1 MSTMRRDKHI
11 KYLILAIG
19 LLAGGCFEEDE
30 KVPPHV
36 PGDEQSFTFE
46 RSIYSNQSYFDLG
59 TNSILAE
66 NVNAEWV
73 LRFGAQAGDWIIG
86 INSANYWG
94 VYNTGSADPDSIPD
108 DPEQEKWVF
117 DHSSGD
123 PDSTAFAG
131 WVVFTEE
138 DTSYTN
144 HIYLIGNYDG
154 ISYKASWVIQF
165 YHVDDSLYKFRMRP
179 IAGGEWQ
186 PFEVP
191 KSPFHNY
198 LYFSTSGGG
207 KLVQIEPDQELW
219 DLQFTQYGSIIY
231 TNEGEPYPYYVRGV
245 LLNRYMVSA
254 AIDSVKAFADITFED
269 VGNYAFSRRQ
279 DFIGYEWKDVEVDVT
294 SNTAVYTVIPG
305 ITYIIMDTE
314 GFFYK
319 FRFVSYYNDL
329 GEKGFPV
336 IEHLR
341 L

>member
-1 MSTMRRDKHI
+1 MGRKQNIICTMAALL
-11 KYLILAIG
+11 LIMA
-19 LLAGGCFEEDE
+19 GCFEEDE
-30 KVPPHV
+30 RVMPHV
-36 PGDEQSFTFE
+36 PGDEQSFTFDK
-46 RSIYSNQSYFDLG
+46 SIYFNQSFFDLG
-59 TNSILAE
+59 TNSIVAE
-66 NVNAEWV
+66 NSNSEWV
-73 LRFGAQAGDWIIG
+73 MRFGAQAGDWQIG
-86 INSANYWG
+86 INSGNYWG
-94 VYNTGSADPDSIPD
+94 VFDTGSDDPDSIPD
-108 DPEQEKWVF
+108 NPEQGKWVF
-117 DHSSGD
+117 DNSNGD
-123 PDSTAFAG
+123 PDSSAFAG

-144 HIYLIGNYDG
+144 HIYLIGTYDG
-154 ISYKASWVIQF
+154 IAYKASWALQF
-165 YHVDDSLYKFRMRP
+165 YHVDNSIYKFRMRA
-179 IAGGEWQ
+179 IRGGEWQ

-191 KSPFHNY
+191 KSPSHNY
-198 LYFSTSGGG
+198 RYFTTSGGG
-207 KLVQIEPDQELW
+207 MLVDIEPDHDLW

-254 AIDSVKAFADITFED
+254 AVDSVKAFADITFED
-269 VGNYAFSRRQ
+269 VSGYSFSKQQ
-279 DFIGYEWKDVEVDVT
+279 DFIGYEWKDVEVDVN

-319 FRFVSYYNDL
+319 FRFISYYNDL